1 MADMCGHKGH
11 ISEHYV
17 YSKKKSAVH
26 TEVQDT
32 FFLILFGKKNFKHK
46 IHKESHYIL

>member
-17 YSKKKSAVH
+17 YSKKKSAVD
-26 TEVQDT
+26 TEVQAN
-32 FFLILFGKKNFKHK
+32 FLLNFVW
-46 IHKESHYIL
+46 